1 MRLTWQKEQLR
12 STSLAKSQRLK
23 WRTAHD
29 GCALSVLC
37 SLLLFLDPQS
47 LEDQVENEGSLW
59 SPAEG
64 IDLPLALATLLSSS
78 TSSKDE
84 ETLLCQDCDRK
95 SQKRGVPIWRFIL
108 SWLDSPSDA
117 AADWAQD
124 AASAS
129 HESDSNMGSDDDRPE
144 RLGGEV
150 FTPVVREMERDALGV
165 H

>member
-1 MRLTWQKEQLR
+1 M
-12 STSLAKSQRLK
+12 A
-23 WRTAHD
+23 AHFQ
-29 GCALSVLC
+29 SFVLC
-37 SLLLFLDPQS
+37 SCFLTHS
-47 LEDQVENEGSLW
+47 RSRIKSRTRASLW